1 MKGFEYLPKKDIYL
15 DAACQS
21 LRPQPVIDALN
32 KYYTAHNSCG
42 ERVKYKWGAITDDKV
57 EATRTKVL
65 KYLKLSPRQ
74 YFVSFT
80 LNTTYGINLLLNQ
93 IHPRFIKKIYTSDI
107 EHNSAFLS
115 TIAFGKLHKIK
126 REVLTRREDG
136 SVPLNHDFKK
146 ALVVVNVASNFDTNL
161 KLKNLK
167 ALVSKVRKAG
177 GIIILDAAQA
187 VAHNPELLY
196 RTNADAICF
205 SAHKMYGPSLGVMCV
220 RYDLL
225 PQLRTSFIGGG
236 MVDDV
241 NKSSYT
247 LSAGPDKE
255 QRPHIHTIF
264 EPGLQAWGEII
275 AFGAALDWL
284 KKVPRSAKKELYDNA
299 AKLYDFLSSRR
310 KVHLLSSAPTTTM
323 SFHIDGFDSHL
334 IGEALGDQH
343 IMTRTGYFCAHYY
356 LDHVKKYPPL
366 IRCSLGYHTR
376 PEDIDKLIK
385 ALEKVTK

>member
-136 SVPLNHDFKK
+136 SVPCL
-146 ALVVVNVASNFDTNL
+146 
-161 KLKNLK
+161 
-167 ALVSKVRKAG
+167 
-177 GIIILDAAQA
+177 
-187 VAHNPELLY
+187 
-196 RTNADAICF
+196 
-205 SAHKMYGPSLGVMCV
+205 
-220 RYDLL
+220 
-225 PQLRTSFIGGG
+225 
-236 MVDDV
+236 
-241 NKSSYT
+241 
-247 LSAGPDKE
+247 
-255 QRPHIHTIF
+255 
-264 EPGLQAWGEII
+264 
-275 AFGAALDWL
+275 
-284 KKVPRSAKKELYDNA
+284 
-299 AKLYDFLSSRR
+299 
-310 KVHLLSSAPTTTM
+310 TM
-323 SFHIDGFDSHL
+323 
-334 IGEALGDQH
+334 
-343 IMTRTGYFCAHYY
+343 
-356 LDHVKKYPPL
+356 
-366 IRCSLGYHTR
+366 
-376 PEDIDKLIK
+376 
-385 ALEKVTK
+385 